1 MNSIQSFILKN
12 DTDIAINYLSKFAHL
27 MRLILTNSRETYI
40 SLKDELSAI
49 RYYMDLEKLR
59 FDDRFDYVINIDPN
73 LDEEFTELPPMI
85 LQPYIENSIIHGF
98 QQKRKKGKIEIN
110 ITFDREYLL
119 CSIIDNGIGRAQA
132 NLLRQ
137 ESGIKRPPKGMLIT
151 QKRLEM
157 LNNQSRQDFS
167 VLISDLK
174 DSQGRAKGTKVD
186 LKFEYKEI

>member
-1 MNSIQSFILKN
+1 
-12 DTDIAINYLSKFAHL
+12 

-119 CSIIDNGIGRAQA
+119 CSIIDNGIGRAKA